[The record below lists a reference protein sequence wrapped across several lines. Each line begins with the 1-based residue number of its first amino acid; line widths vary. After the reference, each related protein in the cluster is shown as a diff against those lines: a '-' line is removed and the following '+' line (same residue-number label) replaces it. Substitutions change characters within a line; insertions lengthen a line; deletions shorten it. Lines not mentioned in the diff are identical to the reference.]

1 VIRFLLRRLVGAA
14 AVLLAL
20 AALTYLLFYAMPG
33 DPAQLACGKDCTA
46 PQLAQVRHALGTDR
60 PVAQQFW
67 TFLSTLVLGHGFSTG
82 PSTVWCSAPCLGYS
96 YQSSEPVTQML
107 LDRLPVDVSLAL
119 GSAAIWLL
127 LGVGTGLFAA
137 LKPGRWRD
145 RITNSVVL
153 ALGSTPVFVMALL
166 LLMAACVWLQVL
178 PFPNYV
184 PLTDDPAQWAQNLL
198 LPWFAIAL
206 VMAAAYTRLSRA
218 GVLET
223 LNQDHI
229 RTLRA
234 YGYPERRIVLRHAVR
249 GALPTVVTVAAMDIG
264 GVLAGAVFTETMFG
278 LPGLGKLAV
287 EAASTVDL
295 PVVCGITLLAG
306 ALIVVA
312 NTVADLLHAALDPRV
327 RI

>member
-1 VIRFLLRRLVGAA
+1 L
-14 AVLLAL
+14 
-20 AALTYLLFYAMPG
+20 
-33 DPAQLACGKDCTA
+33 
-46 PQLAQVRHALGTDR
+46 
-60 PVAQQFW
+60 AQQFW
-67 TFLSTLVLGHGFSTG
+67 TFLTTLVLGHSFSTG

-96 YQSSEPVTQML
+96 YQSNESVTQML

-127 LGVGTGLFAA
+127 LGIGTGLFAA

-145 RITNSVVL
+145 RITNTVIL
-153 ALGSTPVFVMALL
+153 TLGSTPVFVMALL
-166 LLMAACVWLQVL
+166 LLMGACVWLQIL

-184 PLTDDPAQWAQNLL
+184 PITDDPAQWAQNLL
-198 LPWFAIAL
+198 LPWLAIAL
-206 VMAAAYTRLSRA
+206 VSAAGYTRLTRA

-264 GVLAGAVFTETMFG
+264 MVLAGAVFTETMFG

-287 EAASTVDL
+287 EAAGTVDL

-312 NTVADLLHAALDPRV
+312 NTVADLLHAALDPRI

>member
-1 VIRFLLRRLVGAA
+1 MIRFLLRRLLGAA

-33 DPAQLACGKDCTA
+33 DPAQLACGKSCTSD
-46 PQLAQVRHALGTDR
+46 QLAQVRHALGTDQPLAR
-60 PVAQQFW
+60 QFW
-67 TFLSTLVLGHGFSTG
+67 TFLTTLVLGHGFSTG

-96 YQSSEPVTQML
+96 YQSNEPVTQML
-107 LDRLPVDVSLAL
+107 VERLPVDVSLAL
-119 GSAAIWLL
+119 GSAALWLL
-127 LGVGTGLFAA
+127 IGVGTGLFAA
-137 LKPGRWRD
+137 LRPGRWRD
-145 RITNSVVL
+145 RVTNTVVL
-153 ALGSTPVFVMALL
+153 TLGSTPVFVMALL
-166 LLMAACVWLQVL
+166 LLMGACVWLQVL

-198 LPWFAIAL
+198 LPWLAIAL
-206 VMAAAYTRLSRA
+206 VSAAGYTRLTRA

-264 GVLAGAVFTETMFG
+264 MVLAGAVFTETMFG

-287 EAASTVDL
+287 ESASTVDL

-312 NTVADLLHAALDPRV
+312 NTAADLLHAALDPRV

>member
-1 VIRFLLRRLVGAA
+1 
-14 AVLLAL
+14 
-20 AALTYLLFYAMPG
+20 
-33 DPAQLACGKDCTA
+33 
-46 PQLAQVRHALGTDR
+46 VRHALGTDQ
-60 PVAQQFW
+60 PVARQFW
-67 TFLSTLVLGHGFSTG
+67 TFLTTLVLGHGFSTG

-96 YQSSEPVTQML
+96 YQSDEAVTQML

-127 LGVGTGLFAA
+127 LGIGTGLFAA

-145 RITNSVVL
+145 RITNTVIL
-153 ALGSTPVFVMALL
+153 TLGSTPVFVMALL
-166 LLMAACVWLQVL
+166 LLMGACVWLQIL

-184 PLTDDPAQWAQNLL
+184 PITDDPAQWAQNLL
-198 LPWFAIAL
+198 LPWLAIAL
-206 VMAAAYTRLSRA
+206 VSAAGYTRLTRA

-234 YGYPERRIVLRHAVR
+234 YGYSERRIVLRHAVR

-264 GVLAGAVFTETMFG
+264 MVLAGAVFTETMFG

-287 EAASTVDL
+287 EAAGTVDL